1 MNVRTSLFSYLF
13 FLQACLI
20 KAKLEWNGD
29 IFSSATKKTG
39 RCPQSSKIVSFMQ
52 KITKN
57 TKTAHLL
64 VKHKCVYLNLP
75 KKYYTLYWKVLIST
89 RCLCLSLRRCLSK
102 TQTPSDLLRKSSERL
117 AEQEMFV
124 RPPDIVWRIFEN
136 FRPRV
141 GIKSCQ
147 MFNPIPRM
155 DRFPIS

>member
-1 MNVRTSLFSYLF
+1 MNVRTSWFSYLF

-29 IFSSATKKTG
+29 IFSSATKKRGT
-39 RCPQSSKIVSFMQ
+39 CPQSSKIVSFMQ
-52 KITKN
+52 KMKIQRQ
-57 TKTAHLL
+57 H
-64 VKHKCVYLNLP
+64 NLFNINAFILICP
-75 KKYYTLYWKVLIST
+75 KVLYWKALKYQVFVV
-89 RCLCLSLRRCLSK
+89 
-102 TQTPSDLLRKSSERL
+102 DLLRKSSERL

-136 FRPRV
+136 FRLRV